1 MNKQFSQSI
10 RIQKAPTVHT
20 SATLTTSPVK
30 VTLPAGV
37 YGSQTNVKLINLHA
51 SNLIAFTVV
60 DAGAAAPTVNAT
72 LADANCGA
80 IIRPASE
87 VELLLDAGQDLYVVA
102 SAAST
107 TFASFS
113 VVN

>member
-1 MNKQFSQSI
+1 MKQFSQAL
-10 RIQKAPTVHT
+10 RIPRAPTVH
-20 SATLTTSPVK
+20 SSSTLTTSPVK

-37 YGSQTNVKLINLHA
+37 HGSVTSVKLINLHA

-60 DAGAAAPTVNAT
+60 AAGAAAPTVNAT

-87 VELLLDAGQDLYVVA
+87 VELVLSGNQDVYVVA

-107 TFASFS
+107 TFAAFS
-113 VVN
+113 VTN